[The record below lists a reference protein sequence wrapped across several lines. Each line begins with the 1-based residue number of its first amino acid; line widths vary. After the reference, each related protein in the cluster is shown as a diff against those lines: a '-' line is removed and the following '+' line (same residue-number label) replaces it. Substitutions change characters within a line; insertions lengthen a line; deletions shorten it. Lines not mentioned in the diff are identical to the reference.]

1 MQSEGKPTFSRPKK
15 SFRMQANLTTILL
28 RFLRKKIELLMAAPP
43 KNLLNGTSN
52 MERVTDE
59 DITSLIIA

>member
-1 MQSEGKPTFSRPKK
+1 MK
-15 SFRMQANLTTILL
+15 ILGSWEHTNAEVRKL
-28 RFLRKKIELLMAAPP
+28 NAERRFLRKKIELLMAAPP

-59 DITSLIIA
+59 DLTSLIIA